1 MPART
6 AIQKS
11 QPYWRAKLK
20 NKLLIFC
27 VAGIAF
33 ASCKTI
39 PLSKGL
45 FDCNIEKYNKPK
57 AANIELFNAAKAGD
71 LAGVKHA
78 LEKGKADINAADRLG
93 QSAFMWA
100 CWNGNADVIDYML
113 KYDAEHRDGTK
124 RKSKRAFLNYGAEN
138 KEKYNALFCLLMS
151 NSMQPHKTLECM
163 SRLLENEA
171 KFTKKNKLL
180 LKQDDFNE
188 TILHKAV
195 RSGSA
200 DYLEFLIGKL
210 KNADGK
216 PDSGKANAK
225 DGRDKNLL
233 FTELLEKKNKSSET
247 PLILAVKLQ
256 NAEAAKILMDNGAD
270 ILVKDTYGGSE
281 KTLSVLA
288 FYRERGNFRTY
299 LAVMKEKLKRYEQ
312 ERSEQAEKAAKSG
325 SKNSDAGDNTKQHY
339 KYTRTDAAL
348 KEELEKY
355 HADTQ
360 YWDVYNKFT
369 GASGKKVINP
379 DELESEH
386 YTEKAAYFFSLFGK
400 ENISAESIDE
410 VKRML
415 KESPYLVQ
423 EDYFDSYTNTTK
435 SALQMSI
442 ENGNTDLFAAIFQ
455 SLDMNTVK
463 QVSPGYGD
471 YLICAIINN
480 KPQIIEK
487 LLAYNQNPSGSITEK
502 LMASRHTFAPEF
514 SRNTGEPT
522 PNPVVQFL
530 RTADLR
536 NNTELLKKVFVYY
549 ESQFTNPN
557 YAGQVYK
564 EALKHGE
571 DFVLFLYRASSTN
584 SSFDDTE
591 EAAREYKFY
600 RVDKI
605 DGRPVQFILLEK
617 NYMDA
622 LQLFMENSQFKSGWY
637 AYTDTQG
644 ATQTVAEKLE
654 QLFDE
659 PRAQKLI
666 DWMKMNILP
675 KENSAEN
682 RIPAK
687 P

>member
-1 MPART
+1 M
-6 AIQKS
+6 
-11 QPYWRAKLK
+11 K

-100 CWNGNADVIDYML
+100 CWNGSADIIEYML
-113 KYDAEHRDGTK
+113 KYDAENRSGKKQKPK
-124 RKSKRAFLNYGAEN
+124 RMLLNYGAES

-151 NSMQPHKTLECM
+151 NSMQMQKTMDCM
-163 SRLLENEA
+163 TLLLENEK
-171 KFTKKNKLL
+171 KFTKKNELL
-180 LKQDDFNE
+180 TKQDAFNE
-188 TILHKAV
+188 NVLHKAV
-195 RSGSA
+195 RSGSEE
-200 DYLEFLIGKL
+200 YLEFFIRAL
-210 KNADGK
+210 KNAESK
-216 PDSGKANAK
+216 TDSNNE
-225 DGRDKNLL
+225 RDKKSL
-233 FTELLEKKNKSSET
+233 FTELLEKKNTSSET

-256 NAEAAKILMDNGAD
+256 NAETAKILMDNSAD
-270 ILVKDTYGGSE
+270 ILVKDTYGGRE

-288 FYRERGNFRTY
+288 FYRERGNFSTY

-312 ERSEQAEKAAKSG
+312 ERSEQAEKSAKSG
-325 SKNSDAGDNTKQHY
+325 RKEDVGDNTKHHY

-348 KEELEKY
+348 KNELEKY
-355 HADTQ
+355 DADVD
-360 YWDVYNKFT
+360 YWNVYNKFT
-369 GASGKKVINP
+369 GETGKKVINP
-379 DELESEH
+379 EELENEH
-386 YTEKAAYFFSLFGK
+386 YTEKVRTFFGLFGK
-400 ENISAESIDE
+400 ENISGSEVDE
-410 VKRML
+410 VKVML
-415 KESPYLVQ
+415 KESPYLLQ
-423 EDYFDSYTNTTK
+423 EPYFDSYTNTKK

-442 ENGNTDLFAAIFQ
+442 ENGNTDLFTAIFQ
-455 SLDMNTVK
+455 SLDMNTLK

-480 KPQIIEK
+480 KLQIIEK

-502 LMASRHTFAPEF
+502 LMAPWHNFAPAF
-514 SRNTGEPT
+514 SENTGEPT
-522 PNPVVQFL
+522 QNPVVQFL

-571 DFVLFLYRASSTN
+571 DSVLFLYRASTTN
-584 SSFDDTE
+584 GAFDDTA
-591 EAAREYKFY
+591 EAAREDKFY
-600 RVDKI
+600 KVDKI

-622 LQLFMENSQFKSGWY
+622 LQLFMKNSRFKSGWY
-637 AYTDTQG
+637 TYTDTKG
-644 ATQTVAEKLE
+644 SAQTIAEKLE

-659 PRAQKLI
+659 PHAQKLI
-666 DWMKMNILP
+666 DWLKKNIQS
-675 KENSAEN
+675 KENVDVQN
-682 RIPAK
+682 KPAK
-687 P
+687 SKKRKL

>member
-1 MPART
+1 M
-6 AIQKS
+6 
-11 QPYWRAKLK
+11 K

-100 CWNGNADVIDYML
+100 CWNGSADIIEYML
-113 KYDAEHRDGTK
+113 KYDAENRSGKKQKPK
-124 RKSKRAFLNYGAEN
+124 RMLLNYGAES

-151 NSMQPHKTLECM
+151 NSMQMQKTMDCM
-163 SRLLENEA
+163 TLLLENEK
-171 KFTKKNKLL
+171 KFTKKNELL
-180 LKQDDFNE
+180 TKQDAFNE
-188 TILHKAV
+188 NVLHKAV
-195 RSGSA
+195 RSGSEE
-200 DYLEFLIGKL
+200 YLEFFIRAL
-210 KNADGK
+210 KNAESK
-216 PDSGKANAK
+216 TDSNNE
-225 DGRDKNLL
+225 RDKKSL
-233 FTELLEKKNKSSET
+233 FTELLEKKNTSSET

-256 NAEAAKILMDNGAD
+256 NAETAKILMDNGAD

-288 FYRERGNFRTY
+288 FYRERGNFSTY

-312 ERSEQAEKAAKSG
+312 ERSEQAEKSAKSG
-325 SKNSDAGDNTKQHY
+325 RKEDAGDNTKHHY

-348 KEELEKY
+348 KNELEKY
-355 HADTQ
+355 DADVD
-360 YWDVYNKFT
+360 YWNVYNKFT
-369 GASGKKVINP
+369 GETGKKVINP
-379 DELESEH
+379 EELENEH
-386 YTEKAAYFFSLFGK
+386 YTEKVRNFFGLFGK
-400 ENISAESIDE
+400 ENISGSEVDE
-410 VKRML
+410 VKLML
-415 KESPYLVQ
+415 KESPYLLQ
-423 EDYFDSYTNTTK
+423 ESYFDSYTNTKK

-442 ENGNTDLFAAIFQ
+442 ENGNTDLFTAIFQ
-455 SLDMNTVK
+455 SLDMNTLK

-480 KPQIIEK
+480 KLQIIEK

-502 LMASRHTFAPEF
+502 LMAPWHNFAPVF
-514 SRNTGEPT
+514 SENTGEPT
-522 PNPVVQFL
+522 QNPVVQFL

-571 DFVLFLYRASSTN
+571 DSVLFLYRASTTN
-584 SSFDDTE
+584 GAFDDTA
-591 EAAREYKFY
+591 EAAREDKFY
-600 RVDKI
+600 KVDKI

-622 LQLFMENSQFKSGWY
+622 LQLFMKNSRFKSGWY
-637 AYTDTQG
+637 TYTDTKG
-644 ATQTVAEKLE
+644 SAQTIAEKLE
-654 QLFDE
+654 QIFDE
-659 PRAQKLI
+659 PHAQNLI
-666 DWMKMNILP
+666 DWLKKNIQS
-675 KENSAEN
+675 KENVDVQN
-682 RIPAK
+682 KPAK
-687 P
+687 SKKRKL